1 MTKASLLLF
10 AATCVASSLQAQIAL
25 DQQFD
30 DWAAIPVVGLQES
43 NAHAR
48 QAQVTSNS
56 AWVFWRLGLEV
67 EIALDETI
75 VPHGLQLW
83 VDNDANVNTGWLQPG
98 IGVDVLFD
106 FAEGE
111 VKRYNA
117 IIKCQI
123 LVSGK
128 VVISANCLL

>member
-1 MTKASLLLF
+1 MATDMTKASILIF

-75 VPHGLQLW
+75 VPHE
-83 VDNDANVNTGWLQPG
+83 
-98 IGVDVLFD
+98 IGRAHV
-106 FAEGE
+106 
-111 VKRYNA
+111 
-117 IIKCQI
+117 
-123 LVSGK
+123 
-128 VVISANCLL
+128 